1 MSSNFDLIAFAAEC
15 GAASPEQFAEK
26 CAVLHHHLTEYNTH
40 VNLTRLTSEEDFYFK
55 HVADSLS
62 IARFFPE
69 IATEKLQ
76 IADIGCGAGFPSLI
90 LAMAF
95 PQLQITAIDS
105 IGKKITFVKLAA
117 EKLALTNIT
126 AIHGRSVELNCRQEY
141 QHRFDIVT
149 ARAVAPT
156 PKIYKEANR
165 FIRKNGRYIF
175 YKTPSQAA
183 EEAPLLKEMKNMFW
197 ANTPVFTL
205 PGDAGDR
212 VFTTGTIINSK

>member
-1 MSSNFDLIAFAAEC
+1 MINDFDLISFAAGC
-15 GAASPEQFAEK
+15 KVRQPEKFAEK
-26 CAVLHHHLTEYNTH
+26 CALLHRLLAEYNTRI
-40 VNLTRLTSEEDFYFK
+40 NLTRLTSEEDFYFK

-69 IATEKLQ
+69 IAEKKLA
-76 IADIGCGAGFPSLI
+76 IADIGCGAGFPSLV
-90 LAMAF
+90 LALAF
-95 PQLQITAIDS
+95 PQLHITAIDS
-105 IGKKITFVKLAA
+105 IGKKITFVQLAA
-117 EKLALTNIT
+117 ENLGLDNLT

-183 EEAPLLKEMKNMFW
+183 EEAPLLKEMKNIFW
-197 ANTPVFTL
+197 ENTPVFTL
-205 PGDAGDR
+205 PGDAGER
-212 VFTTGTIINSK
+212 VFTTGNPITTK

>member
-15 GAASPEQFAEK
+15 GAASPEHFAEK

-117 EKLALTNIT
+117 EKLALTNLT

-205 PGDAGDR
+205 PGDAGER
-212 VFTTGTIINSK
+212 VFTTGKIINSK

>member
-1 MSSNFDLIAFAAEC
+1 MINDFDLISFAAGCKVRQSEK
-15 GAASPEQFAEK
+15 FAEK
-26 CAVLHHHLTEYNTH
+26 CALLHRLLAEYNTRI
-40 VNLTRLTSEEDFYFK
+40 NLTRLTSEEDFYFK

-69 IATEKLQ
+69 IAEKKLA
-76 IADIGCGAGFPSLI
+76 IADIGCGAGFPSLV
-90 LAMAF
+90 LALAF
-95 PQLQITAIDS
+95 PQLHITAIDS

-117 EKLALTNIT
+117 ENLGLDNLT

-165 FIRKNGRYIF
+165 FIRQNGRYIF

-183 EEAPLLKEMKNMFW
+183 EEAPLLKEMKNIFW
-197 ANTPVFTL
+197 ENTPVFTL
-205 PGDAGDR
+205 PGDAGER
-212 VFTTGTIINSK
+212 VFTTGNPITTK